1 MVKSLLSLLFL
12 IFISISLT
20 TNAQQSTSVLDSLI
34 KISIEVSPRINMLKA
49 KRDASFNRIE
59 QNSNLPDPMLT
70 LGFINLPVNS
80 FSFIQEPIIE
90 KIIKRNA
97 LTKTYPEN
105 L

>member
-20 TNAQQSTSVLDSLI
+20 TNAQQSTLVLDSLI

>member
-20 TNAQQSTSVLDSLI
+20 TNAQQSTLVLDSLI
-34 KISIEVSPRINMLKA
+34 KISIEVSPKINMLKA